1 MSINIIDQQEKLLLA
16 CVTLNFVEDLE
27 EFKEFRELSAE
38 EKGYKAILEY
48 VADMID
54 NEVSDKTLEKVYQG
68 HPSTKK
74 TIITDR
80 TYNAIFDNELF
91 NELGEKNYEGIQN
104 NDKVIMDKVTDI
116 IEHRIEN
123 KEFPKLL
130 DRMKK
135 SNSRH
140 FALPLLLQNEKLLTD
155 VLEHLPLVE
164 KIFESE
170 DNLRLFCQVAERL
183 DLFKIVDELDLFK
196 IVDEWEDWDNL
207 EQYIKSVQTR
217 NGFDNYLE

>member
-1 MSINIIDQQEKLLLA
+1 
-16 CVTLNFVEDLE
+16 
-27 EFKEFRELSAE
+27 
-38 EKGYKAILEY
+38 
-48 VADMID
+48 
-54 NEVSDKTLEKVYQG
+54 
-68 HPSTKK
+68 
-74 TIITDR
+74 
-80 TYNAIFDNELF
+80 
-91 NELGEKNYEGIQN
+91 
-104 NDKVIMDKVTDI
+104 MDKVTDI
-116 IEHRIEN
+116 IKHRIEN

>member
-74 TIITDR
+74 TIITDK
-80 TYNAIFDNELF
+80 TYHAIFDNELF
-91 NELGEKNYEGIQN
+91 NELGEKIYEGIQN

-135 SNSRH
+135 SDNRH
-140 FALPLLLQNEKLLTD
+140 FALPVLFQNDKLLTD
-155 VLEHLPLVE
+155 VLDHLPLVE

-170 DNLRLFCQVAERL
+170 KNLSIFIKLTNRLEGFEYMEKRDEW
-183 DLFKIVDELDLFK
+183 DLLDELLVSSQK
-196 IVDEWEDWDNL
+196 NH
-207 EQYIKSVQTR
+207 
-217 NGFDNYLE
+217 GFDDYL

>member
-1 MSINIIDQQEKLLLA
+1 
-16 CVTLNFVEDLE
+16 
-27 EFKEFRELSAE
+27 
-38 EKGYKAILEY
+38 
-48 VADMID
+48 
-54 NEVSDKTLEKVYQG
+54 
-68 HPSTKK
+68 
-74 TIITDR
+74 
-80 TYNAIFDNELF
+80 
-91 NELGEKNYEGIQN
+91 
-104 NDKVIMDKVTDI
+104 MDKVTDI

-183 DLFKIVDELDLFK
+183 DLFKIVDE
-196 IVDEWEDWDNL
+196 WEDWANL

>member
-80 TYNAIFDNELF
+80 TYHAIFDNELF
-91 NELGEKNYEGIQN
+91 NELGEKIYEGIQN

-135 SNSRH
+135 SDNRH
-140 FALPLLLQNEKLLTD
+140 FALPVLFQNDKLLTD
-155 VLEHLPLVE
+155 VLDHLPIVE

-170 DNLRLFCQVAERL
+170 KNLSIFIKLTNRLEGFEYMEKRDEW
-183 DLFKIVDELDLFK
+183 DLLDELLVSSQK
-196 IVDEWEDWDNL
+196 NH
-207 EQYIKSVQTR
+207 
-217 NGFDNYLE
+217 GFDDYL